1 MGSQSVNKNHTK
13 KQIQV
18 SKFFQQLE
26 RFNVAFFSL
35 PILPYEIW
43 DFFFLR
49 ISKAR
54 FFRKKKLQPISK
66 KGLHHRV
73 HRMILHDLKAGAA
86 GKSTGGAISK
96 DP

>member
-1 MGSQSVNKNHTK
+1 MWL
-13 KQIQV
+13 
-18 SKFFQQLE
+18 FFPTD
-26 RFNVAFFSL
+26 SS
-35 PILPYEIW
+35 IW
-43 DFFFLR
+43 NLGFLFFLR

-54 FFRKKKLQPISK
+54 FFSEKKKLQPISK